1 MTRLS
6 QGDSAPDF
14 ELKDADGK
22 TWRLTDLKGRRIV
35 LYFYPADD
43 TPGCTVQACDFRDSI
58 DEWAKAGYVV
68 LGVSPQGAD
77 SKRAFIDKYA
87 LNFPL
92 LIDEGAEVTR
102 RYGAYKERGDW
113 EGIPL
118 VVARST
124 FVIDEEGVIEHA
136 LYGVQARGHRDMLKE
151 LLQVGS

>member
-1 MTRLS
+1 VTRLS
-6 QGDSAPDF
+6 RSDAAPAF

-43 TPGCTVQACDFRDSI
+43 TPGCTVQACEFRDSI
-58 DEWAKAGYVV
+58 DEWKKEGYVV

-77 SKRAFIDKYA
+77 SKRAFIDKYG
-87 LNFPL
+87 LNYPL

-102 RYGAYKERGDW
+102 SYGVYKERGDW
-113 EGIPL
+113 DGVPL

-136 LYGVQARGHRDMLKE
+136 LYGVKARGHRDRLKQ

>member
-1 MTRLS
+1 MTRLL
-6 QGDSAPDF
+6 QGDAAPAF

-22 TWRLTDLKGRRIV
+22 TWRLTNLKGHKIV

-43 TPGCTVQACDFRDSI
+43 TPGCTVQACEFRDGI
-58 DEWAKAGYVV
+58 DEWVKAGYVV
-68 LGVSPQGAD
+68 LGVSPQGAG
-77 SKRAFIDKYA
+77 SKRAFIDKYG

-118 VVARST
+118 VVDRST
-124 FVIDEEGVIEHA
+124 FVIDEGGVIEHA
-136 LYGVQARGHRDMLKE
+136 LYGVQARGHRDMLKQ

>member
-1 MTRLS
+1 VTRLS
-6 QGDSAPDF
+6 QGDEAPAF

-22 TWRLTDLKGRRIV
+22 TWRLTDLKGRRVV

-58 DEWAKAGYVV
+58 NDWAKAGYVV

-92 LIDEGAEVTR
+92 LIDQGAEVTR
-102 RYGAYKERGDW
+102 RYAAYKERGDW

-118 VVARST
+118 VVNRST

-136 LYGVQARGHRDMLKE
+136 LYGVQARGHRDMLKQ